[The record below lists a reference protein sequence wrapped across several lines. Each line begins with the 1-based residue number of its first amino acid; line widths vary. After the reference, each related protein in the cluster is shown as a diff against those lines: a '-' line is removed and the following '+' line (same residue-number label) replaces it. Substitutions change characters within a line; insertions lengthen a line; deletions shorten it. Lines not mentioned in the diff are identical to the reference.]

1 MLDRKIHTTSSAQG
15 VCVGKVLHGM
25 RTASR
30 GSPREVVDPESIIIN
45 GLSDQEI
52 RSRWL
57 HFCLHCYNSGLSPVR
72 TRLPETPD
80 PARASEAYSLCLD
93 ALVLELHT
101 TLFKGVACIA
111 YNDVSSG
118 TKVVLR
124 LPTRSGS
131 LLLCLICWLTCANN
145 LCNDAK

>member
-1 MLDRKIHTTSSAQG
+1 MDRKIHTTSSAQG
-15 VCVGKVLHGM
+15 VCVGKVLHEM

-30 GSPREVVDPESIIIN
+30 GSPREVVDPESIVIN

-57 HFCLHCYNSGLSPVR
+57 HFCLHCYNSGLFPVR

-80 PARASEAYSLCLD
+80 PARAFEAYSLCLE

-101 TLFKGVACIA
+101 ALFKGVACIA
-111 YNDVSSG
+111 YNDASNG
-118 TKVVLR
+118 TEVVLR

-131 LLLCLICWLTCANN
+131 LFLCVSSAG
-145 LCNDAK
+145 